1 MPEVENPVLDILRC
15 LQEDMTV
22 LKQGQRSIR
31 EELISLR
38 QQLHIM
44 QGDGLRREQE
54 VAGILVQLDRINTRL
69 KLVGH

>member
-1 MPEVENPVLDILRC
+1 MAEVENLVLDILRRM
-15 LQEDMTV
+15 QGDMAD

-38 QQLHIM
+38 HQLHIM

-69 KLVGH
+69 DLVEH